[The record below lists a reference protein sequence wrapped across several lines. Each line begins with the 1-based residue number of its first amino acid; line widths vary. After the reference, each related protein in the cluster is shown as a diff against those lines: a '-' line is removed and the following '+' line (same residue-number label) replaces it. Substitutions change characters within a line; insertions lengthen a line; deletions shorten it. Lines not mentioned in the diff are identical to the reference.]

1 MKRTDGF
8 ALIYTMLAGV
18 LIITLAAMMAAAQVM
33 RTTSTSNVTRLAS
46 MTTAQRGAL
55 TYAQRLTAAHASRW
69 VKATEA
75 STDPATIMALLQ
87 QAANATLCS
96 RNVHGQLVRLHVTSA
111 ACDRG
116 LPPGATLQAPVRV
129 ASVTGATHTWTVPY
143 VLATTDGTNETFTTG
158 SLRYTDGA
166 AFASTY
172 ALWAGSLP
180 NAQSIR
186 STGPV
191 YVLGA
196 ASVQGTAEIHEL
208 HVAGCTAVAP
218 ACVGS
223 GGLVLGDTAQST
235 MTFTPSP
242 VQPCTTIACVSGRV
256 NARASTTFPT
266 TPGLSSVVTV
276 LYGGV
281 MSLMVRP
288 DGQQGL
294 RHCAATCNEYA
305 YAPGSN
311 VIVVN
316 YGSPT
321 VRADVAGEP
330 SVTNRLTIYATGNIT
345 VESALTLANPP
356 CETDTCPQPTN
367 MLGLISERD
376 IALNAPV
383 EAGLF
388 GMGNVVGN
396 GVQDVMGSV
405 VAYGT
410 ASNLSIRHDPR
421 MMAVEGQAPPVWPT
435 LSSRT
440 NNVMVDPHE

>member
-1 MKRTDGF
+1 MKRTDGY

-18 LIITLAAMMAAAQVM
+18 LIITLAAMMAAAQVV
-33 RTTSTSNVTRLAS
+33 RTTSTGNVTRLAS
-46 MTTAQRGAL
+46 MTSAQRGAL

-75 STDPATIMALLQ
+75 STDPTTILVLLQ
-87 QAANATLCS
+87 QAANGTMCG
-96 RNVHGQLVRLHVTSA
+96 RNVHGQSVRLHVTGT

-129 ASVTGATHTWTVPY
+129 ASASGVSHTWTVPY
-143 VLATTDGTNETFTTG
+143 VLVTAEGTDETFTTG
-158 SLRYTDGA
+158 SLRYTDGTT
-166 AFASTY
+166 FASSY
-172 ALWAGSLP
+172 ALWTGSLP
-180 NAQSIR
+180 NAQTIR

-191 YVLGA
+191 YVLGPA
-196 ASVQGTAEIHEL
+196 RVQGTAEISEL
-208 HVAGCTAVAP
+208 HVAGCAAP
-218 ACVGS
+218 APGCVGN

-242 VQPCTTIACVSGRV
+242 VQPCTTIACVSGQV
-256 NARASTTFPT
+256 NARESTMLPVM
-266 TPGLSSVVTV
+266 PSVSPV
-276 LYGGV
+276 LNVLNGGV
-281 MSLMVRP
+281 ISLMITP
-288 DGQQGL
+288 DGRQGIL
-294 RHCAATCNEYA
+294 HCDATCNEYTYPPNSDA
-305 YAPGSN
+305 L
-311 VIVVN
+311 IVS

-321 VRADVAGEP
+321 VRAGVAGEP

-345 VESALTLANPP
+345 VDRALTLANPP

-376 IALNAPV
+376 ILLYAPV

-396 GVQDVMGSV
+396 GVQDVLGAV

-410 ASNLSIRHDPR
+410 ASNLNIRHDPR
-421 MMAVEGQAPPVWPT
+421 MMALEGQAPPIWPT

-440 NNVMVDPHE
+440 TNVMVDPHE